1 MKRPQ
6 DGPLRCAVVGLGIG
20 MAHVAGYL
28 AEEQADLV
36 AVADRWEPRRRSIGG
51 TFAQG
56 SMAVLRPLFRELEND
71 PGLDHPWSEL
81 GIASYQDI
89 SEVAADS
96 SIELVS
102 LCTPDDLHE
111 EHAITLL
118 QAGKHLLLEKPP
130 ALSLEGVGRIADAAD
145 RAGRRVAIG
154 YEFRINPAVAR
165 LRELVVGGRLG
176 DVRAMTIYHFRD
188 SFRRDK
194 WEHWIQAK
202 ARSGGLIVEET
213 CHWFDLLRWV
223 PGKEVAELTCHAV
236 GGINTDFDFEDVAM
250 IQGSYEDGTIFQV
263 SHALTGHDFSL
274 VFTLHGTLGTAW
286 CGLKEQP
293 FSSLDGGASDYIA
306 ILSWAP
312 IGAKPG
318 EAWVERWGEEATE
331 PFGIRDYARAVV
343 TAIREDRPFPAELAD
358 GERSLAIALAARRS
372 FEKRKTIRL

>member
-28 AEEQADLV
+28 EDERAELA

-56 SMAVLRPLFRELEND
+56 SMTVLRPLFRDLEND
-71 PGLDHPWSEL
+71 PGLQHPWSEL
-81 GIASYQDI
+81 GIASYEDV
-89 SEVAADS
+89 SEVAADP

-111 EHAITLL
+111 EQAITLL
-118 QAGKHLLLEKPP
+118 EAGKHLLLEKPP
-130 ALSLEGVGRIADAAD
+130 ALSLDGVRRIAAAAA
-145 RAGRRVAIG
+145 RADRRVAIG
-154 YEFRINPAVAR
+154 YEFRLNPGVQR
-165 LRELVVGGRLG
+165 LRELVAQERLG
-176 DVRAMTIYHFRD
+176 DIRAVTIYHYRD

-194 WEHWIQAK
+194 WEHWIQTK
-202 ARSGGLIVEET
+202 KRSGGLIVEET
-213 CHWFDLLRWV
+213 CHWFDLLRWI
-223 PGKEVAELTCHAV
+223 PGKEVAELTCHAA

-250 IQGSYEDGTIFQV
+250 IQGSYRDGAIFQV

-274 VFTLHGTLGTAW
+274 VFVVHGTLGTAW

-293 FSSLDGGASDYIA
+293 YSSLDGGASDHIG

-312 IGAKPG
+312 IGARPAD
-318 EAWVERWGEEATE
+318 AWIERWGEEATE
-331 PFGIRDYARAVV
+331 PFNIKEYARTVV
-343 TAIREDRPFPAELAD
+343 TAIREDRPFPADLGD
-358 GERSLAIALAARRS
+358 GERSLAIALAARHS
-372 FEKRKTIRL
+372 CEEGKSISL